1 MTLLLSLLV
10 FLVSVAFLILAA
22 KFFTQAAEVIGYGL
36 GLSPFVVGVVIVSI
50 GTSLPEL
57 ISAIAAAQSANSEI
71 VAGNVIGSS
80 LSNILFVL
88 GLTAILSPK
97 RIDLGAQYIYV
108 DLNFLA
114 GAAFI
119 LTVIMYDG
127 TMHLAESLLGL
138 TAYLVYLYYLLK
150 TGGGTEDNESA
161 EQQQS
166 TVSSTYWKSISI
178 LIASGVVIYFAANK
192 TIESL
197 SGIADQLGVSK
208 AIVSMTLLSLGTTLP
223 ECVVSVSAALAG
235 KSQIAVGNVLG
246 SCIFNALAIPGVAA
260 CFGPLNVPAEL
271 IGFSLPAYGG
281 LVLMFYLLTQDKRIS
296 SFEGAL
302 FLLIYALFI
311 GKVSRLL

>member
-1 MTLLLSLLV
+1 MTLLFSLTV
-10 FLVSVAFLILAA
+10 FVIAVAFLILAA
-22 KFFTQAAEVIGYGL
+22 KYFTQAAEVIGYAL

-57 ISAIAAAQSANSEI
+57 ISAIAAARSGDSEI

-88 GLTAILSPK
+88 GLTALLSPK
-97 RIDLGAQYIYV
+97 RIDLGSQYIYV

-119 LTVIMYDG
+119 LIVIMYDG
-127 TMHLAESLLGL
+127 TMRLAESLLGL
-138 TAYLVYLYYLLK
+138 FAYIVYLYYLLK
-150 TGGGTEDNESA
+150 TGGSTEEEQPV

-166 TVSSTYWKSISI
+166 TARSSHWTSISI
-178 LIASGVVIYFAANK
+178 LIASSVVIFFAANK

-223 ECVVSVSAALAG
+223 ECAVSVSAALAG

-246 SCIFNALAIPGVAA
+246 SCIFNALAVPGVAA
-260 CFGPLNVPAEL
+260 CFGPLHVPAEL
-271 IGFSLPAYGG
+271 VGFSLPVYGG
-281 LVLMFYLLTQDKRIS
+281 SVLMFYLLTQDKKIS
-296 SFEGAL
+296 AFEGAL
-302 FLLIYALFI
+302 FLVIYVLFI
-311 GKVSRLL
+311 GKVSQLL

>member
-22 KFFTQAAEVIGYGL
+22 KFFTQAAEVLGYGF

-57 ISAIAAAQSANSEI
+57 ISAIAASRSGDSEI

-88 GLTAILSPK
+88 GLTALLSPK

-119 LTVIMYDG
+119 LIVIMYDG
-127 TMHLAESLLGL
+127 TMHLGEALLGL
-138 TAYLVYLYYLLK
+138 IAYIIYLYYLLK
-150 TGGGTEDNESA
+150 TGGDTEEEPTA
-161 EQQQS
+161 EQQRTPLTSQG
-166 TVSSTYWKSISI
+166 KPIFI
-178 LIASGVVIYFAANK
+178 LLASGIVIYFAANK

-260 CFGPLNVPAEL
+260 CFGTLHVPAEL

-281 LVLMFYLLTQDKRIS
+281 LVLMFYLLTQDKKIS
-296 SFEGAL
+296 AFEGAL
-302 FLLIYALFI
+302 FLVIYALFI
-311 GKVSRLL
+311 GKVSQLL

>member
-138 TAYLVYLYYLLK
+138 TAYLVYLYYL
-150 TGGGTEDNESA
+150 
-161 EQQQS
+161 
-166 TVSSTYWKSISI
+166 
-178 LIASGVVIYFAANK
+178 
-192 TIESL
+192 
-197 SGIADQLGVSK
+197 QLGVSK

>member
-1 MTLLLSLLV
+1 MALLFSLLV
-10 FLVSVAFLILAA
+10 FLISVAFLIVAA
-22 KFFTQAAEVIGYGL
+22 KFFTQAAEVIGYAL

-57 ISAIAAAQSANSEI
+57 ISAIVAARSGDSEI

-88 GLTAILSPK
+88 GLTALLSPK

-119 LTVIMYDG
+119 LIVIMYDG
-127 TMHLAESLLGL
+127 TMYLAESSLGL
-138 TAYLVYLYYLLK
+138 IAYIIYLYYLLK
-150 TGGGTEDNESA
+150 TGGGTEE
-161 EQQQS
+161 EQPPVQPS
-166 TVSSTYWKSISI
+166 KTFSSRWKSISI
-178 LIASGVVIYFAANK
+178 LIASGIVIFFSANK

-197 SGIADQLGVSK
+197 SVIADQLGVSK
-208 AIVSMTLLSLGTTLP
+208 AIISMTLLSLGTTLP

-260 CFGPLNVPAEL
+260 CFGTLNVPAEL

-281 LVLMFYLLTQDKRIS
+281 LVLMFYLLTQDKKIS
-296 SFEGAL
+296 AFEGAL
-302 FLLIYALFI
+302 FLVIYALFI